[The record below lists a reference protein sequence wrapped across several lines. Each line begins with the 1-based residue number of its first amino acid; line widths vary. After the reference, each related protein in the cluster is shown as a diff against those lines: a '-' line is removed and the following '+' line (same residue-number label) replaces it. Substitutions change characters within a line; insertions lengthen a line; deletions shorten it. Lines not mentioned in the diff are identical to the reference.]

1 MVNEP
6 YVTPHDYFYGNRTI
20 PTYQDCYDTHV
31 WTSNEDIDRLMVVA
45 PSSRLRTMLATTRR
59 VRHVYPGGRHHEPR
73 ADDIYDAANLYMK
86 EQRGEDWGATIVD
99 SSQIEKLI
107 NMAIARSD
115 SRFGDAAGIAAMVE
129 EYKQAFFE
137 ERLQMFAENGIDLTR
152 EENVPEVNPGT
163 GLRRYYTQCQTHKSK
178 AIPGNVANK
187 DRYHLAVV
195 CSK

>member
-1 MVNEP
+1 M
-6 YVTPHDYFYGNRTI
+6 TP
-20 PTYQDCYDTHV
+20 
-31 WTSNEDIDRLMVVA
+31 S
-45 PSSRLRTMLATTRR
+45 
-59 VRHVYPGGRHHEPR
+59 
-73 ADDIYDAANLYMK
+73 
-86 EQRGEDWGATIVD
+86 
-99 SSQIEKLI
+99 
-107 NMAIARSD
+107 
-115 SRFGDAAGIAAMVE
+115 AAGIAAMVE